1 MKKTYGRRVYMAI
14 IITALIELAGLY
26 FFMDKVEGSVT
37 TVLICIIMAV
47 GGGIMTL
54 SDLPENAGEE
64 KMSVVQILTA
74 LMLLVAETYA
84 AGMML
89 L

>member
-1 MKKTYGRRVYMAI
+1 MKKAYGRRVFKAI
-14 IITALIELAGLY
+14 IITALIELAALF
-26 FFMDKVEGSVT
+26 FFMNNVENVK
-37 TVLICIIMAV
+37 TVLFCIVMAV
-47 GGGIMTL
+47 GGGILTL
-54 SDLPENAGEE
+54 SDLPDSRGDE
-64 KMSVVQILTA
+64 KMPVVQMLTA